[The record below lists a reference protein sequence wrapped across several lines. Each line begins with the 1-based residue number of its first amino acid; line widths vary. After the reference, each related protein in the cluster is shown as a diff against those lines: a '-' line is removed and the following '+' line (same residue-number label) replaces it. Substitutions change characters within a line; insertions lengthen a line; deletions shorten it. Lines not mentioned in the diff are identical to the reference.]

1 VLKIS
6 QKKPLLNSQK
16 NSNKN
21 EEKFPIVGSRI
32 IKFQN
37 SISHPGGAKIC
48 NKNHQKMSAMFYKKN
63 SCLFFLKQTQD
74 YHLKIIHRVN

>member
-48 NKNHQKMSAMFYKKN
+48 DKNHQK
-63 SCLFFLKQTQD
+63 
-74 YHLKIIHRVN
+74 